1 MNHFMGITPEERY
14 KNEMLEEARKT
25 NELLEKLVDLFNLS
39 KHEKQKSKYK
49 KAVKEVEES
58 K

>member
-1 MNHFMGITPEERY
+1 MDHFMGITPEERY

-25 NELLEKLVDLFNLS
+25 NELLEKLVDLYNLS
-39 KHEKQKSKYK
+39 MQKSKHK
-49 KAVKEVEES
+49 KAVKEVEEG